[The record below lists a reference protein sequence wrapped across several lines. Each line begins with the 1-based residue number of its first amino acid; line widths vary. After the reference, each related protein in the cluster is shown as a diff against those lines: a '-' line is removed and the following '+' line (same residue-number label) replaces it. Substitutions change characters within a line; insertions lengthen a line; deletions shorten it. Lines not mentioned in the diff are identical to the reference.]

1 MRMLDAG
8 LCTQVACI
16 WEATARKPG
25 NVHRYQDFADTTYTD
40 FLLSAAAIAPVMAAA
55 WRERVGITVLES
67 VRATRRIVGT
77 NTNLGIILL
86 LAPLAAVSPDKELS
100 SGVHRVLGG
109 LDVEDARLVYEA
121 IRLASPGGLGR
132 SPEQDVHEEPTR
144 TLRQIMALAAGRDLI
159 ARQYANGF
167 AEVFEDG
174 VPALLGGLQQTGSL
188 EGASLFAHLHLL
200 AHHPDTLIVRK
211 LGRAEAEEAARRAQ
225 AVLDAK
231 WPHERAGWAALTE
244 LDTWLRAEG
253 NRRNPGATA
262 DLLTACL
269 FVLLREGTITLPP
282 RFPWSSGFEG
292 TSIRT

>member
-1 MRMLDAG
+1 MPDAG

-55 WRERVGITVLES
+55 CRQRVGITVLES
-67 VRATRRIVGT
+67 VRATRRVVGT

-86 LAPLAAVSPDKELS
+86 MAPLAAVSPEEEFR
-100 SGVHRVLGG
+100 SGVERVLGE
-109 LDVEDARLVYEA
+109 LDIDDACMVFQA

-132 SPEQDVHEEPTR
+132 APEQDVHEEPTQ

-159 ARQYANGF
+159 ARQYADGF

-174 VPALLGGLQQTGSL
+174 VPALWAGLEKTGSL
-188 EGASLFAHLHLL
+188 EGAIIFAHLHLL
-200 AHHPDTLIVRK
+200 AGHPDTLIARK
-211 LGRAEAEEAARRAQ
+211 LGWAEAEEAARRAQ
-225 AVLDAK
+225 AVLDAN
-231 WPHERAGWAALTE
+231 WPAEWAGWATLTE

-253 NRRNPGATA
+253 NRRNPGTTA

-282 RFPWSSGFEG
+282 RFAWPAGFDG
-292 TSIRT
+292 TSIGT